1 MKGHFSRKHR
11 IHKPFNACNYFFHF
25 VKSIKDL
32 NRNDYHYHNYVVYY
46 FPQQTLSR
54 LIYLILIALFTS
66 NTKLLKK
73 TKLLFL
79 LSSLIILSSCGQN
92 TFLGTWSTILEQGHS
107 SSPPSTVQSKYLDK
121 SGLIDTP
128 EQVQNI
134 NTIKIVGIP
143 NRDRNLLFMNDSGGQ
158 SGYSVTTGDF
168 NNDGLDDI
176 VLGAPES
183 DGILKKTTPSGW
195 AYMIFGD
202 KNFSRTIDLKRELDV
217 SFWGG
222 SGGGRNRF
230 GHVLTSSDLNGDG
243 LIDLIIGAPHQ
254 NGIKNKRV
262 HSGAIYVV
270 FGKKNFKQVNNLS
283 QSADLIIFGAK
294 EGDIAGFSLASGNLN
309 GDDYMDL
316 IIGAP
321 GTRNQKTMK
330 SKAGAVYL
338 LFGRNKFPRVINLAQ
353 YHNGRLSGGDG
364 AAKKLTFA
372 GNLADQAGYSVLA
385 EDVNL
390 DGLDDILIGAP
401 YSDGFL
407 NKGEDVGEV
416 FLVLGRKRFPGNL
429 DLTRESDSTIFGSKN
444 FEHSGKQ
451 LASGDIYGNGLAD
464 ILISSPGT
472 KIKTKSNVSNGIVF
486 CVPGRSSWPKTIF
499 LREKTNKAF
508 LNHYSTYGNDYESS
522 MSGKN
527 ILGFGS
533 GIASLDLNGD
543 KRDDLI
549 AGVPGAPKGKA
560 GFGAGS
566 LDFFITNNKRRGSTA
581 SGFFQPTKI
590 SAKESLGKSI
600 ALGDI
605 NGDGN
610 KDILIG
616 APGMIR
622 NKQTGAS
629 GGAYVIFGPNL
640 L

>member
-1 MKGHFSRKHR
+1 MKKGPEHIQNK
-11 IHKPFNACNYFFHF
+11 NAM
-25 VKSIKDL
+25 
-32 NRNDYHYHNYVVYY
+32 
-46 FPQQTLSR
+46 
-54 LIYLILIALFTS
+54 
-66 NTKLLKK
+66 
-73 TKLLFL
+73 
-79 LSSLIILSSCGQN
+79 
-92 TFLGTWSTILEQGHS
+92 
-107 SSPPSTVQSKYLDK
+107 
-121 SGLIDTP
+121 
-128 EQVQNI
+128 
-134 NTIKIVGIP
+134 KIVGIP
-143 NRDRNLLFMNDSGGQ
+143 NRDRSILIMNDSGGQ
-158 SGYSVTTGDF
+158 TGYSVVSGDF

-183 DGILKKTTPSGW
+183 DGILKETTPSGW
-195 AYMIFGD
+195 VYMIFGD
-202 KNFSRTIDLKRELDV
+202 KNFSRTIDLKLELDV

-243 LIDLIIGAPHQ
+243 LMDLIIGAPHQ
-254 NGIKNKRV
+254 NGPRNKRV

-270 FGKKNFKQVNNLS
+270 FGKERFNKVNNLS
-283 QSADLIIFGAK
+283 QVADLIIFGAK
-294 EGDIAGFSLASGNLN
+294 EGDLAGFSLAAGNLN

-321 GTRNQKTMK
+321 GTRNQRTKE

-338 LFGRNKFPRVINLAQ
+338 LFGRDKFPPIINLAQ

-364 AAKKLTFA
+364 AAKKISFS
-372 GNLADQAGYSVLA
+372 GNLADQAGYSVSSK
-385 EDVNL
+385 DINL

-401 YSDGFL
+401 YSDGYL

-429 DLTRESDSTIFGSKN
+429 DLIRESDSTIFGSKD
-444 FEHSGKQ
+444 FEYSGKE
-451 LASGDIYGNGLAD
+451 LSSGDINGDGVAD
-464 ILISSPGT
+464 ILISSPGAKIRT
-472 KIKTKSNVSNGIVF
+472 KLNFSNGIVF
-486 CVPGRSSWPKTIF
+486 CVPGRSTWPKTIF

-508 LNHYSTYGNDYESS
+508 LSHYSTYGNDYESS
-522 MSGKN
+522 MSGRN

-533 GIASLDLNGD
+533 GMASLDLNGD

-549 AGVPGAPKGKA
+549 AGVPGAPKGNS

-566 LDFFITNNKRRGSTA
+566 LDFFITKNKRRGSTA
-581 SGFFQPTKI
+581 SAFFQPKRIGT
-590 SAKESLGKSI
+590 KESLGKSI

-622 NKQTGAS
+622 NKQSGAS
-629 GGAYVIFGPNL
+629 GGAYVILGPNL